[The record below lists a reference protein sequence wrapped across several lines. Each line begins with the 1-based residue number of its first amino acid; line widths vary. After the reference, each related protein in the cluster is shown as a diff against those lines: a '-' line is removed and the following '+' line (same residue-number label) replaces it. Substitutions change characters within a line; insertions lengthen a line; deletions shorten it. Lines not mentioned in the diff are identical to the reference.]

1 MNMLLYSNKLI
12 CITKGGHVMGIT
24 FKEFFVAME
33 TYGSEK
39 IHQLNVVNGV
49 SLPAFLA
56 NDVIFVHCGDY
67 CKILDAKNNPRA
79 EKLLNEKI
87 RSIDSLLNNLLT
99 LEKKYDVNLLYSLI
113 NQTYNK
119 IFEELKIKNSNIKHY
134 FGCDITGLNSLQETL
149 LVFDDMVNPYGND
162 SFKLEYPIE
171 YFDLIN
177 MSLDIKEEKNSDYS
191 NVRISLVKDNTKIGF
206 VNNKNGWYYYMS
218 AFNDS
223 CVGKDSGYTAISH
236 YFNNGNDG
244 LPVDEVV
251 NLMYFTKDN
260 VSENLSISIKNGLAW
275 NPDNIG
281 NINPVTHSQIECMVT
296 HLKRCIFKAKQE
308 ILDYIII

>member
-1 MNMLLYSNKLI
+1 
-12 CITKGGHVMGIT
+12 
-24 FKEFFVAME
+24 
-33 TYGSEK
+33 
-39 IHQLNVVNGV
+39 
-49 SLPAFLA
+49 
-56 NDVIFVHCGDY
+56 
-67 CKILDAKNNPRA
+67 
-79 EKLLNEKI
+79 
-87 RSIDSLLNNLLT
+87 
-99 LEKKYDVNLLYSLI
+99 
-113 NQTYNK
+113 
-119 IFEELKIKNSNIKHY
+119 
-134 FGCDITGLNSLQETL
+134 
-149 LVFDDMVNPYGND
+149 
-162 SFKLEYPIE
+162 
-171 YFDLIN
+171 